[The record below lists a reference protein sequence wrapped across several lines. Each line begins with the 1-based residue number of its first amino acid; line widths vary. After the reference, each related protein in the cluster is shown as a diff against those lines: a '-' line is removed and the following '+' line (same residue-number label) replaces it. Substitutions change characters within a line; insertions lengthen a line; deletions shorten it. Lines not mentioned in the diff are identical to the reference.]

1 MWRAF
6 VKHIGWVC
14 MVGEVSLRLGWDLA
28 GSVGE
33 GLNNGWDTDI
43 TMFSFPVGYCRG
55 SPVSHADG
63 PDFSGKWP
71 LLHQDM
77 KACAQSHGEG
87 LRMQLV
93 SENLSPVLGNLF
105 PSWHVS
111 PLMAKECRHSDPA
124 FHQNVFTKA
133 NGCLP
138 IRFNFLL
145 SVLRELVFAQTLKLC
160 PFDFVYIAVVFIF

>member
-1 MWRAF
+1 MRRAF

-77 KACAQSHGEG
+77 KACAQSHE
-87 LRMQLV
+87 R
-93 SENLSPVLGNLF
+93 VLGCSLCQRTC
-105 PSWHVS
+105 
-111 PLMAKECRHSDPA
+111 PLCLETFSRLDTYHLWWPK
-124 FHQNVFTKA
+124 NVDTVILLFTKMYSPRQM
-133 NGCLP
+133 GVCL
-138 IRFNFLL
+138 LDL
-145 SVLRELVFAQTLKLC
+145 
-160 PFDFVYIAVVFIF
+160 IFYFQFYVS